1 VRRRSFLQML
11 GLAPAA
17 AAAAVVAKELPQE
30 FPKELLKEPDFV
42 EEEPDYLEDEE
53 LYATAY
59 PSYMDWE
66 CTMTCLP
73 DPIPSKPRKRSVR

>member
-1 VRRRSFLQML
+1 VKRRSFLQML

-17 AAAAVVAKELPQE
+17 AAAAVVAKETQ
-30 FPKELLKEPDFV
+30 FPKELLKEPEADL

-53 LYATAY
+53 LYATAC
-59 PSYMDWE
+59 PSDMDYS

-73 DPIPSKPRKRSVR
+73 DPMPSKPRKRSVR